1 MEMSSNFVFLEHL
14 IDHKVRSE
22 VHHPPLRTG
31 WLMNLLKVDG
41 GDQWIN
47 KTNTSSSLQKL
58 WHLPR
63 TSIRYPIESMHR
75 MYGIYQQNWVFCFF
89 VFGVFQHS
97 PSLARTYES
106 RKMHQQKMGKPH
118 FCFVFFSWHGH
129 GWLASRPPKSL
140 IYWHHVRASGRRTW
154 QFEKIWVS
162 KKLLTNKELH
172 SLRIHVWYT
181 WYNVGISMRI
191 SKSIYVYI

>member
-14 IDHKVRSE
+14 IDHQVRSE

-97 PSLARTYES
+97 PSLARTHES
-106 RKMHQQKMGKPH
+106 RKMHQQKWVNH
-118 FCFVFFSWHGH
+118 TSASCFFLDTGTGGLLQDLPRAWFTDIISAPQAEEPGN
-129 GWLASRPPKSL
+129 SRRFGLQETETRSFIAL
-140 IYWHHVRASGRRTW
+140 GSMY
-154 QFEKIWVS
+154 
-162 KKLLTNKELH
+162 
-172 SLRIHVWYT
+172 
-181 WYNVGISMRI
+181 GIM
-191 SKSIYVYI
+191 

>member
-14 IDHKVRSE
+14 IDHQVRSE

-75 MYGIYQQNWVFCFF
+75 MYGIYQQNWVFCFLF
-89 VFGVFQHS
+89 SVCFSTVHLSLGLMNPEKCINKNGLNNTSASCFFLDTCTGGLLQDLPRAWFTDIISAPQAEEPGNSRRFGLQE
-97 PSLARTYES
+97 TEN
-106 RKMHQQKMGKPH
+106 KQG
-118 FCFVFFSWHGH
+118 
-129 GWLASRPPKSL
+129 AS
-140 IYWHHVRASGRRTW
+140 
-154 QFEKIWVS
+154 
-162 KKLLTNKELH
+162 
-172 SLRIHVWYT
+172 
-181 WYNVGISMRI
+181 
-191 SKSIYVYI
+191 